1 MKLSPSAGLLKEK
14 NYLNTKVNHSQ
25 LSIFLFDRHCL
36 YKFRTILFLKYRK
49 QNCTKKLGQLWITSI
64 NLTNEIWFSALTL
77 FFCRLKNWYHG
88 ISWLAALLILNLFSF
103 PTVWAAFKTKC
114 KESNKEILKDCNIML
129 ASCSYLQILK
139 VEYLLGYTISL
150 LRILGLHFLS

>member
-49 QNCTKKLGQLWITSI
+49 QNCTKKLGQL
-64 NLTNEIWFSALTL
+64 
-77 FFCRLKNWYHG
+77 
-88 ISWLAALLILNLFSF
+88 
-103 PTVWAAFKTKC
+103 
-114 KESNKEILKDCNIML
+114 
-129 ASCSYLQILK
+129 
-139 VEYLLGYTISL
+139 
-150 LRILGLHFLS
+150 